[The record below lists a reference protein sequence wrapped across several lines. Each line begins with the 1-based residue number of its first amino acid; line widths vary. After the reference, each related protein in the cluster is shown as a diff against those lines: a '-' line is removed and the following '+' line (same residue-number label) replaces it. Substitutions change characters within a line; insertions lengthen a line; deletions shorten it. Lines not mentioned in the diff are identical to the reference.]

1 MGMETAIPSSRE
13 IVLSDSFFPLL
24 EDRHRYLVLCGGRG
38 SGKSEFA
45 VRKIFFRCMAEGG
58 HRFLVLR
65 KIRDTV
71 KRSVIETMRRL
82 LNEQAV
88 AFDYNKTDRIFSF
101 ASPSGK
107 PNEILF
113 DGLDE
118 PEKIKSIKGITGVWM
133 EEATEFG
140 LDDFRTV
147 DLSLREPGPAYHQII
162 MTFNPLEAEGPWL
175 KTMFFNEAAPAAD
188 ACVHRS
194 TIEDNPDPFMRSEY
208 LKTLE
213 ALKEQD
219 PTLYAMWRHGEWAIP
234 RGQIYQWKVDPLPPR
249 YDETF
254 YGLDFGYSVNPS
266 ALIRIYRLADE
277 FWVEEVIYQTGLTN
291 RALAVLMREAN
302 VGKYDPIYADAA
314 SPMSIDEIA
323 DLGFNVIPCEKGP
336 DSVRAG
342 IGYLKAQKIHVV
354 PGSTNIIKESGTYKW
369 REDKNGYPLPEPV
382 KFNDHAL
389 DAIRYAITTHM
400 KTAGLYVGKIKHS
413 VFPG

>member
-1 MGMETAIPSSRE
+1 MADIEIALSS
-13 IVLSDSFFPLL
+13 SFEPLL
-24 EDRHRYLVLCGGRG
+24 HKRDRYLVLCGGRG

-45 VRKIFFRCMAEGG
+45 VRKLFYRCMVEGG
-58 HRFLVLR
+58 HRFLILR
-65 KIRDTV
+65 KIRNTV
-71 KRSVIETMRRL
+71 KKSVIETMRRL
-82 LNEQAV
+82 LNDQGVPFE
-88 AFDYNKTDRIFSF
+88 YNRTDLIFTL
-101 ASPSGK
+101 AAPNGK
-107 PNEILF
+107 PNELLF

-133 EEATEFG
+133 EEATEFS
-140 LDDFRTV
+140 LSDFRTV

-175 KTMFFNEAAPAAD
+175 KKMFFDEANPPQNAY
-188 ACVHRS
+188 VHRS
-194 TIEDNPDPFMRSEY
+194 TIEDNPDPFMVSEY

-234 RGQIYQWKVDPLPPR
+234 RGQIYQWKIDPLPKS

-266 ALIRIYRLADE
+266 ALVRIYRRADE
-277 FWVEEVIYQTGLTN
+277 FWVEEVIYQSGLTN
-291 RALAVLMREAN
+291 QALAALMKEAG
-302 VGKYDPIYADAA
+302 VGRFDYVYADAA
-314 SPMSIDEIA
+314 EPKSIDEIA
-323 DLGFNVIPCEKGP
+323 ERDFTIKPCEKGP

-342 IGYLKAQKIHVV
+342 IGYLKAQKIHVA

-369 REDKNGYPLPEPV
+369 REDKNGNPLPEPV